1 MNDKR
6 TLGEMTE
13 HYFKLKKPCAN
24 CPFRIKGAIDLRP
37 GRVQGIID
45 DLLGND
51 YSGFPCHKTTG
62 RGQEIEDEDGEITYQ
77 PTGEERMCAGA
88 AALLMKRG
96 QPSVG
101 MRMAF
106 AFGTATPNDW
116 DEIKP
121 LIID

>member
-1 MNDKR
+1 MNDKK
-6 TLGEMTE
+6 TLGDVTE

-24 CPFRIKGAIDLRP
+24 CPFKIKGAIELRP
-37 GRVQGIID
+37 GRMQGIID
-45 DLLGND
+45 DLMGSD
-51 YSGFPCHKTTG
+51 YSSFPCHKTTG
-62 RGQEIEDEDGEITYQ
+62 GGEEIEDDEGEISYK
-77 PTGEERMCAGA
+77 PTGNERMCAGA

-106 AFGTATPNDW
+106 AFGTATPTDW